1 MELYALIGIALIAV
15 TLIHKKLT
23 ARPCEPVVEAGFR
36 PYDDKRRSR
45 CEASSLCGQPVR
57 EVAPTPMDIDEDIMT
72 CTPLQPPSPMSTSE
86 TSSSDFVIDPD
97 YIKK

>member
-23 ARPCEPVVEAGFR
+23 ARPCEPVREALLETSETV
-36 PYDDKRRSR
+36 RS
-45 CEASSLCGQPVR
+45 GT
-57 EVAPTPMDIDEDIMT
+57 TPMDIDEDMLV

-86 TSSSDFVIDPD
+86 TSSSDFVIDPE

>member
-23 ARPCEPVVEAGFR
+23 ARPCEPVVEL
-36 PYDDKRRSR
+36 PRS
-45 CEASSLCGQPVR
+45 ET
-57 EVAPTPMDIDEDIMT
+57 VAPMDIDEDMLV

-86 TSSSDFVIDPD
+86 TSSSDFVIDPE